1 MKVVPSDLPLND
13 PAFYASDPFETYR
26 RLRDDC
32 PVYWCAAG
40 GFWAVTRYDDVLGV
54 SKQPATFC
62 NGHGMTMRG
71 GELSNV
77 KGGETLITIDPP
89 QHTYQRRLIHRAFTQ
104 RATTRLESR
113 IRVLAR
119 AILDEIPVGE
129 PIDFVERIA
138 IPLPVIVIAE
148 LLGVPVEDRDKFV
161 AWSNA
166 SVGIADPEYAH
177 LQTTALIEQ
186 YQYFEHILAKRR
198 SDPQDD
204 LLTLLVQA
212 EEQDEVFSHTDL
224 LSLCFLLLAAGN
236 ETTRNLI
243 SHSVV
248 GLARCTDQLAELRET
263 RDVRRAVE
271 ELLRW
276 VSPVIH
282 MARTVTT
289 NTELRGQPLRAGD
302 QVVMLYGAA
311 NRDERVFGQTA
322 ELLDVDRD
330 PNPHLSFGFG
340 QHFCLG
346 AALARME
353 ARVLLEE
360 MLDRFSDWSV
370 VGPVQRLRSTMILGI
385 KHVPVILRT

>member
-1 MKVVPSDLPLND
+1 M
-13 PAFYASDPFETYR
+13 
-26 RLRDDC
+26 
-32 PVYWCAAG
+32 
-40 GFWAVTRYDDVLGV
+40 
-54 SKQPATFC
+54 
-62 NGHGMTMRG
+62 
-71 GELSNV
+71 
-77 KGGETLITIDPP
+77 
-89 QHTYQRRLIHRAFTQ
+89 
-104 RATTRLESR
+104 
-113 IRVLAR
+113 LAR

-289 NTELRGQPLRAGD
+289 DTELRGQPLRAGD